1 MFKHLEHPAD
11 IGILAEASTLEEAF
25 VEGAKGMFSVM
36 CDLSTV
42 KAEHR
47 IEVTCEAGSI
57 ETLFVEWLNALL
69 LQADLHSMF
78 FSRFKVQI
86 TKRADDS
93 FKLAGFAW
101 GEEIDAPRHKI
112 GTEVK
117 AATYSGLKYKEERG
131 IHSLQCL
138 LDI

>member
-1 MFKHLEHPAD
+1 MVKCS
-11 IGILAEASTLEEAF
+11 LAPGRLTLD
-25 VEGAKGMFSVM
+25 V
-36 CDLSTV
+36 
-42 KAEHR
+42 
-47 IEVTCEAGSI
+47 
-57 ETLFVEWLNALL
+57 
-69 LQADLHSMF
+69 